1 MSHRQTEISSEWL
14 ILDAR
19 LGDSWWGA
27 VRKLPRGTGVLVLR
41 HELSA
46 RDRRK
51 LLGLLRPIATARRL
65 RVIDEGARSAVR
77 VHNARELRLALT
89 ARVPL
94 ILLSPIFATR
104 SHAEWKPLPRMRA
117 AALARLA
124 GRRAIALGG
133 MTRRRFRAIQ
143 KLGFTGWAGID
154 GWIRT

>member
-1 MSHRQTEISSEWL
+1 MTHRQSEKPSEWL

-19 LGDSWWGA
+19 LGDSWRGA
-27 VRKLPRGTGVLVLR
+27 VRKLPRGSGVLVLR

-51 LLGLLRPIATARRL
+51 LIASMQPVARTRRL
-65 RVIDEGARSAVR
+65 RVIDEGARSAAR

-124 GRRAIALGG
+124 KRRAFALGG
-133 MTRRRFRAIQ
+133 MNRRRFRSIQ
-143 KLGFTGWAGID
+143 ELGFIGWAGID
-154 GWIRT
+154 AWIRT

>member
-1 MSHRQTEISSEWL
+1 MSHRQTEIPSEWL

-27 VRKLPRGTGVLVLR
+27 VRKLPRGSGVLVLR
-41 HELSA
+41 HELPE
-46 RDRRK
+46 RERRK
-51 LLGLLRPIATARRL
+51 LLALLRPIATARRL
-65 RVIDEGARSAVR
+65 RVIDEGARSAAR

-117 AALARLA
+117 ATLARLA
-124 GRRAIALGG
+124 GRRAMALGG
-133 MTRRRFRAIQ
+133 MTHRRFMAIQ
-143 KLGFTGWAGID
+143 KLGFVGWAGID

>member
-1 MSHRQTEISSEWL
+1 MSHRQTEIPSEWL

-19 LGDSWWGA
+19 LGHRWWGA
-27 VRKLPRGTGVLVLR
+27 VRKLPRGSGVLLLR
-41 HELSA
+41 HELPQ
-46 RDRRK
+46 RERRK
-51 LLGLLRPIATARRL
+51 LLALLRPIATARRL
-65 RVIDEGARSAVR
+65 RVIDEEGRSAAR

-117 AALARLA
+117 AALARLTK
-124 GRRAIALGG
+124 RRAFALGG
-133 MTRRRFRAIQ
+133 MNRQRFRAIQ
-143 KLGFTGWAGID
+143 KLGFIGWAGID

>member
-1 MSHRQTEISSEWL
+1 MSHGQTEIPSEWL

-27 VRKLPRGTGVLVLR
+27 VRKLPRGSGVLVLR
-41 HELSA
+41 HELPE
-46 RDRRK
+46 RERRK
-51 LLGLLRPIATARRL
+51 LLALLRPIATARRL
-65 RVIDEGARSAVR
+65 RVIDEGARSAAR

-117 AALARLA
+117 ATLARLA
-124 GRRAIALGG
+124 GRRAMALGG
-133 MTRRRFRAIQ
+133 MTHRRFMAIQ
-143 KLGFTGWAGID
+143 KLGFVGWAGID